1 MHIECTALIEEC
13 VWSEASIDVAE
24 VLEEEMKMKSY
35 TDLVILGFEKLA
47 WRMRRRGTATR
58 ESAFS
63 MTLMSGDDTGS
74 AEFEDFSSL

>member
-1 MHIECTALIEEC
+1 MHIECTALIEER

-24 VLEEEMKMKSY
+24 ILEEEMKMKSY
-35 TDLVILGFEKLA
+35 TVLILGFEKLA

-74 AEFEDFSSL
+74 AAFEDFSSL